1 MIRAAFFDVDG
12 TLVSFRTHAIPESAL
27 SALRALRAAGVRTLL
42 STGRNGDS
50 TRFLM
55 DTGLFDGEI
64 LLSGQLCR
72 LDGAVVFENPIAPA
86 DLEAAIAGAEA
97 GELTLGFLSGDDS
110 FVSGVNEF
118 VTAACAYAGMARPR
132 VAPPALART
141 EPIYQ
146 MHIYGAPGSE
156 DALLRRARG
165 LEAVRWSP
173 NFADVF
179 PRGGGKERGL
189 EAVCRALGIG
199 REETIAFGDGENDVG
214 MLACAG
220 IGVDMGGA
228 SEAVKVRADYVT
240 ADVDADGIARA
251 LEHFSGCFV
260 QMGTQGGRE
269 I

>member
-12 TLVSFRTHAIPESAL
+12 TLVSFKTHAMPESARA
-27 SALRALRAAGVRTLL
+27 ALLNLRAAGVKILL

-72 LDGAVVFENPIAPA
+72 LNGESVFENPIDAA
-86 DLEAAIAGAEA
+86 DLGAAIAGAEA
-97 GELTLGFLSGDDS
+97 GELTLGFLSGNDS

-118 VTAACAYAGMARPR
+118 VDAACAYAGMPRPR
-132 VAPPALART
+132 VAPAGLARSK
-141 EPIYQ
+141 PVYQ
-146 MHIYGAPGSE
+146 IHCYGAPGCE
-156 DALLRRARG
+156 DALLRRARR
-165 LEAVRWSP
+165 LTAVRWSP

-179 PRGGGKERGL
+179 PAGGGKERGM
-189 EAVCRALGIG
+189 EAVCRALGVG

-214 MLACAG
+214 MLEYAG
-220 IGVDMGGA
+220 VGVAMGGA
-228 SEAVKVRADYVT
+228 SDEVKARSDYVT
-240 ADVDADGIARA
+240 ADVDADGVARA

-260 QMGTQGGRE
+260 QIKAQGGRCK
-269 I
+269 

>member
-72 LDGAVVFENPIAPA
+72 LNGEDVFENPIDRG
-86 DLEAAIAGAEA
+86 DLDAAIAGAEA
-97 GELTLGFLSGDDS
+97 GELTLGFLSGNDS
-110 FVSGVNEF
+110 FVSGVNEY
-118 VTAACAYAGMARPR
+118 VITACDYAGMPRPR
-132 VAPPALART
+132 VAPAALAR
-141 EPIYQ
+141 EKAIYQ
-146 MHIYGAPGSE
+146 IHCYGAPGCE
-156 DALLRRARG
+156 DALLRRARR
-165 LEAVRWSP
+165 LTATRWSP

-179 PRGGGKERGL
+179 PTGGGKERGL

-199 REETIAFGDGENDVG
+199 REETIAFGDGENDAG
-214 MLACAG
+214 MLEYAG
-220 IGVDMGGA
+220 VGVAMGGA
-228 SEAVKVRADYVT
+228 SDAVKARADYVT

-251 LEHFSGCFV
+251 LEHFSGRFV
-260 QMGTQGGRE
+260 
-269 I
+269 